1 MTDKTEKPKRP
12 KTVPAEERTYKR
24 VKPSGPIGI
33 RAAKGTLEENKAALE
48 RAYVENYSP
57 TQPAPLIAAQQAP
70 FLGMLKNL
78 YEVKGIQPTKLTP
91 EILEEVIERL
101 WTGET
106 LSAICMDD
114 HIPAYKNLC
123 KFMENHPDVEAMI
136 EKAKVRGTHALVDAM
151 VDIVSEGY
159 LSTGDKMRDAELVKV
174 VKWIIGKRNH
184 AYYGDQIKV
193 THESEQM
200 VFVLPDQIIQ
210 GQLVEQDAPV
220 GEDEDGS
227 EG

>member
-12 KTVPAEERTYKR
+12 KTVPAEERTH
-24 VKPSGPIGI
+24 VAIKPSGPVGV

-48 RAYVENYSP
+48 RAYVENYSN
-57 TQPAPLIAAQQAP
+57 TQPSPRYAAQQAP

-78 YEVKGIQPTKLTP
+78 YEVRAIQPTKLTP
-91 EILEEVIERL
+91 EVLEEVIERL

-123 KFMENHPDVEAMI
+123 KFMETHPDVEVMI

-151 VDIVSEGY
+151 VDIINGGP
-159 LSTGDKMRDAELVKV
+159 LSTGDKIRDAELVKII
-174 VKWIIGKRNH
+174 KWMIGKRNH

-210 GQLVEQDAPV
+210 GQLVEQDETIEDDK
-220 GEDEDGS
+220 GE
-227 EG
+227 